1 MARKRSEATNKDS
14 KPPRRKITS
23 FEILLAVALLDVF
36 GRLLY
41 HIIYWRDFAQAIAQM
56 TAVEWLLAGLFWW
69 LCAVEQVDFQNVKLF
84 GVISYLVCPKYLQ
97 NSSLTISDKPR
108 ATVFCNAPARSESNF
123 SR

>member
-23 FEILLAVALLDVF
+23 FEILLAVLLLFVF

-56 TAVEWLLAGLFWW
+56 TAVEWLLAGLF
-69 LCAVEQVDFQNVKLF
+69 LV
-84 GVISYLVCPKYLQ
+84 GYLLLNKR
-97 NSSLTISDKPR
+97 T
-108 ATVFCNAPARSESNF
+108 
-123 SR
+123 SRT